1 MQIFYVWNFDFPNI
15 RFFPKIFRY
24 YGGNEYIDQI
34 EILAQKRALA
44 AYKLNPEEWG
54 VNVQPYSGSPANLA
68 VYTAVVEPHGRIM
81 GLDLPDGGHL
91 THGYRTAT
99 KRISS
104 TSIFFESMP
113 YKVNVDTGLIDYDQ
127 LELTAKL
134 FKPNLIIA
142 GISCYSRCLD
152 YKRFRQIANDN
163 GSILFSDMAHV
174 SGLVAAGKIS
184 VLIRKK
190 SKQKKNELPFKKV
203 SLAPIYGSSYIFFQ

>member
-1 MQIFYVWNFDFPNI
+1 M
-15 RFFPKIFRY
+15 
-24 YGGNEYIDQI
+24 
-34 EILAQKRALA
+34 
-44 AYKLNPEEWG
+44 NPEEWG

-113 YKVNVDTGLIDYDQ
+113 YKVHPETGIIDYDE
-127 LELTAKL
+127 LERTAKL
-134 FKPNLIIA
+134 FKPTLIIA

-152 YKRFRQIANDN
+152 YKRFRDIADQN
-163 GSILFSDMAHV
+163 GAILFSDMAHV
-174 SGLVAAGKIS
+174 SGLVAAGMLYYFERNHFYIPFLRVIRRKLNAHKLLCMSSFQPIGNKTLKNSIKIFC
-184 VLIRKK
+184 
-190 SKQKKNELPFKKV
+190 FK
-203 SLAPIYGSSYIFFQ
+203 FR